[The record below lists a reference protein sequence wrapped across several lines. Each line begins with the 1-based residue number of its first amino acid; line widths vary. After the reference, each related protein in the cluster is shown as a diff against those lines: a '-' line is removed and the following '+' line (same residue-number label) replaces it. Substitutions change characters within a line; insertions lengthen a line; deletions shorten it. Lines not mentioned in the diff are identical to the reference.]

1 MKNKLI
7 LMFGLPCSG
16 KTEWYSKN
24 KENFGEHTYINADD
38 IKKTLPGYEESVI
51 GMYNSEAIDIA
62 ETKVYDSLN
71 KSIKC
76 VVMDAGGINKNYTK
90 DIIVRAKYYNYDIEM
105 YFIDTP
111 VEICIAR
118 NKERLRK
125 VPESLIYGK
134 EIKKLGCWFYYQ
146 TLGIECIRVP
156 YFTRE
161 YLFFDMDGVLAPQ
174 LYLPRTNGEIDFV
187 NSNYFENLPVLECTS
202 HKIHDLI
209 FNYEFDIS
217 KIYILSATPNNI
229 VAEEKKLWLEKH
241 YGFIPKENIFFVNQ
255 GMYKAEM
262 FRDLAKYLKLKP
274 ETMCLVDDTMS
285 IVEDV
290 RTKYKMDSIHISHF
304 LNNYLNN

>member
-16 KTEWYSKN
+16 KTEWYNKN
-24 KENFGEHTYINADD
+24 KENFGEHTYINADKLKENYPD
-38 IKKTLPGYEESVI
+38 YDESVI
-51 GMYNSEAIDIA
+51 GMYNEESIA
-62 ETKVYDSLN
+62 EAKRLVYELIHFEISC
-71 KSIKC
+71 I
-76 VVMDAGGINKNYTK
+76 VMDAGGINKHYTES
-90 DIIVRAKYYNYDIEM
+90 IINEAFVNYDIKM

-161 YLFFDMDGVLAPQ
+161 HLFFDMDGVLAPQ

-187 NSNYFENLPVLECTS
+187 NSNYFENLPVLEYTS
-202 HKIHDLI
+202 YKIHDLI
-209 FNYEFDIS
+209 FFHELDIS
-217 KIYILSATPNNI
+217 KIYILSATPNSI

-290 RTKYKMDSIHISHF
+290 RVKYKMDSIHISHF
-304 LNNYLNN
+304 LNDYLNN